1 MPNVRR
7 LGMLAAGIALLAI
20 NGGCA
25 PTGQSYQPS
34 SYGAPP
40 AQFGYASRSSGPISS
55 VQLSSLPQTIGIEY
69 SDRINRLNRLSSVY
83 GITPPQIDQLQ
94 VSQTPPMGASYPI
107 PVIRIVFSERVFFDF
122 DKDVIRPEASK
133 VLDLIADNMRRD
145 VPDARVLV
153 LGHTDAVGTDN
164 YNIDLSK
171 RRAVSV
177 MQELIRRG
185 VRPAELATVAI
196 GKNQPVAPND
206 TEEGRALNRRVEFMI
221 SASQE
226 ANLTL
231 VEKRR
236 INEAFLQTSATD
248 PVVVAEPPNVQ
259 FFTPRLDPTIRQP
272 PPGPQEALLPVP
284 PLLLDPPKTIPLQ
297 KPEFVQPKERAIV
310 EPQERKLD
318 EEFNL

>member
-7 LGMLAAGIALLAI
+7 LGILAAGVALLAI

-25 PTGQSYQPS
+25 PSGQSYQPS

-83 GITPPQIDQLQ
+83 GVTPPQIDQLQ
-94 VSQTPPMGASYPI
+94 VSPTPAIGASYPI
-107 PVIRIVFSERVFFDF
+107 PVIRIVFPERVFFDF

-153 LGHTDAVGTDN
+153 LGHTDAIGSDS

-185 VRPAELATVAI
+185 VRPPELATVAI

-236 INEAFLQTSATD
+236 INVAFLQTSGTD
-248 PVVVAEPPNVQ
+248 LVVAGGPHIVE
-259 FFTPRLDPTIRQP
+259 FFTPRPDPTIRP
-272 PPGPQEALLPVP
+272 PVPGPQEASLPEP
-284 PLLLDPPKTIPLQ
+284 PVVLAPPRPIQLQ
-297 KPEFVQPKERAIV
+297 PPENLKPTERKVV

-318 EEFNL
+318 DEFNL